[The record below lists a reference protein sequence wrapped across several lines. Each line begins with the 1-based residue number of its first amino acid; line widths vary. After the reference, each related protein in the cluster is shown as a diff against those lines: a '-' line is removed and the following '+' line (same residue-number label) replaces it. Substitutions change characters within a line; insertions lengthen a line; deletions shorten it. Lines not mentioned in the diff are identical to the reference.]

1 MVQRDMALVMDESVA
16 VGELLE
22 ELKRCAGKLCQE
34 ARLFDI
40 YRGHPIAK
48 GQKSVAISL
57 MLQAEDRTLTDAE
70 INAIFD
76 KCLEMAKAKFNAV
89 LRS

>member
-1 MVQRDMALVMDESVA
+1 
-16 VGELLE
+16 
-22 ELKRCAGKLCQE
+22 
-34 ARLFDI
+34 
-40 YRGHPIAK
+40 
-48 GQKSVAISL
+48 